1 MGFSMNF
8 HQKKHRAI
16 GVPHLRKSP
25 ESPGQPPTSGRS
37 SPWACGLKQA
47 DRVPGLG
54 WMETGMTGHI

>member
-1 MGFSMNF
+1 MNF
-8 HQKKHRAI
+8 HQKKTI
-16 GVPHLRKSP
+16 QLLGYTPFLRKSP
-25 ESPGQPPTSGRS
+25 ESPGPQPPTSGRS